1 MKSRCQDWAMFL
13 RKIPRL
19 GEDKF
24 KLGHTKFEHVWET
37 VDLSGAVR
45 EGRGRLVGFEIGTEI
60 SRVVRLPL
68 HTNRPGAFYGGGG
81 QVAIEIRSSVFTLEA
96 KTDNFMA

>member
-1 MKSRCQDWAMFL
+1 MLKSQDMIRCDMTRCVQ
-13 RKIPRL
+13 IPRL

-60 SRVVRLPL
+60 SRCDRAVIPREHWP
-68 HTNRPGAFYGGGG
+68 HSG
-81 QVAIEIRSSVFTLEA
+81 
-96 KTDNFMA
+96 D